1 MRITYRSQHNRDYWE
16 DRWNNVNV
24 DKKMENTG
32 VYPLKYAEMALSDG
46 KGTIL
51 EAGCGAGRILRY
63 YKDQGWEIKGID
75 FIASVI
81 DKLKAEDPE
90 LDVES
95 GDITNLRF
103 DDGVFKYI
111 LAFGLYHNLENG
123 LEKALGETARVLE
136 TNGKLCAS
144 FRADNIQ
151 TKLVDYLASKKL
163 HNQRQSQVQA
173 QFHKLNLTQSEV
185 YNAICAAG
193 FKVEQII
200 PVENMPVLYKF
211 EFFRATRH
219 KVFDENLGRRDGYRL
234 SALGNFLQKTLIAL
248 FSSQFCNLFVVIAR
262 KI

>member
-24 DKKMENTG
+24 DKKMENKD
-32 VYPLKYAEMALSDG
+32 VYPLKYAEMTLNDG
-46 KGTIL
+46 KGNIL
-51 EAGCGAGRILRY
+51 EAGCGAGRIVRY

-81 DKLKAEDPE
+81 DKLKTEDPE
-90 LDVES
+90 LDVEL

-103 DDGVFKYI
+103 DDGAFKY
-111 LAFGLYHNLENG
+111 LFAFGLYHNLENG
-123 LEKALGETARVLE
+123 LEKALNESARVLE

-151 TKLVDYLASKKL
+151 TKLVDYLANKKSEK
-163 HNQRQSQVQA
+163 QGQSEPQK
-173 QFHKLNLTQSEV
+173 QFHKLNLTQTEV
-185 YNAICAAG
+185 LKQISAAG
-193 FKVEQII
+193 FKVEKIM

-211 EFFRATRH
+211 EFFRAQRH
-219 KVFDENLGRRDGYRL
+219 KVFDENLGRREGYQL
-234 SALGNFLQKTLIAL
+234 SVLGNLLQKTLIAL
-248 FSSQFCNLFVVIAR
+248 FSGQFCNLFVVIAR